1 MRLTQAQVEAIR
13 NSAKEVFGEGAKV
26 WLFGSRVDD
35 AKRGGDIDLL
45 VRPTESHVST
55 PLISKMRFLNMLEA
69 SLGERKMDVVIVTP
83 IDTRPIVR
91 VAHETGV
98 LL

>member
-1 MRLTQAQVEAIR
+1 MRLTQAQVYAIR
-13 NSAKEVFGEGAKV
+13 NSAVEVFGEGVKV

-35 AKRGGDIDLL
+35 SKRGGDIDLL
-45 VRPTESHVST
+45 VQPSLSHVST
-55 PLISKMRFLNMLEA
+55 PLMSKMRFLSKLEK
-69 SLGERKMDVVIVTP
+69 SLGERKVDVVVETSV
-83 IDTRPIVR
+83 DTRPIVS